1 MHRFKLKQ
9 QDKLSIQL
17 SHQIKKGEHR
27 RLDIYF
33 LLPNEMGINKK
44 TLSERD
50 YFNMG
55 ITGRRAYFTAGLH
68 LPLLHTR
75 FASRMKRSPEEYKSN
90 LNLFAYQ
97 YIVALDTDIQYALKV
112 DDSESLKEFYTVSK
126 ELVDQSLIILKK
138 HRSHLPSDNKLL
150 SIFENVDNYL
160 SWYTEQS
167 ILRMLSQKPRHAEF
181 SEDRLALLDVCHVES
196 LYRHKKVYNT
206 SATLNDPNRIANK
219 MRLLRRLIEFGVIF
233 KSETHELGN
242 IIRKVVSGVSTAL
255 IMSVVMILII
265 KTQGA
270 FSNLTSLMIF
280 LLAII
285 YGVREVFK
293 DDFKNI
299 LWRWIRKGKP
309 KWSRLLKD
317 STSQNEIARQKVWLD
332 YIKSKNLPI
341 QAKELLARR
350 DTQNK
355 QLSEILHYRIETKV
369 SNSGFQAGYSSIE
382 ETILFSLRPLSRYLE
397 RGNGRV
403 YECNDPS
410 NNKEKIQKISIERR
424 YQINIVVSIDQG
436 QYTEHYERY
445 KIILN
450 RSGIIAI
457 SKSGTSEYKERRL
470 YSRYSKLK
478 NLLYFNK
485 RFRQK

>member
-1 MHRFKLKQ
+1 MHRFTLKQ
-9 QDKLSIQL
+9 QDKLSIKL
-17 SHQIKKGEHR
+17 SHKIKQGEYR

-33 LLPNEMGINKK
+33 LLPNEMGINKN

-50 YFNMG
+50 YFNAG
-55 ITGRRAYFTAGLH
+55 IKGRRAYYTAGLH

-97 YIVALDTDIQYALKV
+97 YIVALDTDIQDVLKI
-112 DDSESLKEFYTVSK
+112 DDSTSLSEFYSATN
-126 ELVDQSLIILKK
+126 ELVEQSLLILKK
-138 HRSHLPSDNKLL
+138 HRSHIPSDNKLL
-150 SIFENVDNYL
+150 SIFEAVDNYL

-167 ILRMLSQKPRHAEF
+167 ILGMLSQKPRHSEF
-181 SEDRLALLDVCHVES
+181 SDERLALLDICHTENQ
-196 LYRHKKVYNT
+196 YRQKKVYN
-206 SATLNDPNRIANK
+206 SSVTLSDPNRIANK

-233 KSETHELGN
+233 KSDTYELGK
-242 IIRKVVSGVSTAL
+242 IIRKFVTGIATAL
-255 IMSVVMILII
+255 IMSVVLILII

-293 DDFKNI
+293 DDFKNM

-309 KWSRLLKD
+309 KWSRMLKD
-317 STSQNEIARQKVWLD
+317 PTSHNEIAKQKVWLD
-332 YIKSKNLPI
+332 YIKSKNLPL

-355 QLSEILHYRIETKV
+355 QRSEILHYRIETKV
-369 SNSGFQAGYSSIE
+369 NNHGFQAGYSSIE

-397 RGNGRV
+397 RGTGRV
-403 YECNDPS
+403 YERNDPS

-436 QYTEHYERY
+436 LYTEHFERY
-445 KIILN
+445 KITLN

-457 SKSGTSEYKERRL
+457 ENSGTSGHKDKKHYD
-470 YSRYSKLK
+470 RYFKLK
-478 NLLYFNK
+478 DILHLHKKKNVK
-485 RFRQK
+485 